1 MTRTAD
7 NGVALCYAE
16 TAGTHWA
23 AYCLSFDLAVE
34 GASLAEVR
42 GKLAEQISLYLETVR
57 ACLADQARLI
67 RRRAPLHAFVT
78 LFYRMLR
85 SIVTTGGSMRSDYTE
100 PFQA

>member
-7 NGVALCYAE
+7 NGVAFCYAE

-23 AYCLSFDLAVE
+23 AYCLTFDLAV

-57 ACLADQARLI
+57 DLPRGSGPADTASRPI
-67 RRRAPLHAFVT
+67 A
-78 LFYRMLR
+78 
-85 SIVTTGGSMRSDYTE
+85 
-100 PFQA
+100 